1 MSRSLHLRGV
11 SALLIV
17 ICGTALLFAA
27 ACAPKAPADDTDA
40 QTLTQLDDA
49 WSKDAGTKNTEKV
62 ASYYATDAVAYPP
75 NAPVAIGRD
84 AAQKVWAD
92 YFAAPSFAISWK
104 TTHAGSSG
112 NLGFT
117 TGTYEDSFTAPDGKT
132 VHETGKYVCIW
143 KKQADGSWKAIH
155 DTWNADAK

>member
-1 MSRSLHLRGV
+1 MKRFRRLRGF
-11 SALLIV
+11 SALLIM
-17 ICGTALLFAA
+17 IGSAALLFAA
-27 ACAPKAPADDTDA
+27 ACAPKAPADDIDA
-40 QTLTQLDDA
+40 QSLTQLDDA
-49 WSKDAGTKNTEKV
+49 WSKDASTKQAEKV
-62 ASYYATDAVAYPP
+62 ASYYAPNAVAYPP

-92 YFAAPSFAISWK
+92 YFAAPNFSIAWK

-132 VHETGKYVCIW
+132 VHESGKYVCIW
-143 KKQADGSWKAIH
+143 RKQADGNWKAIH
-155 DTWNADAK
+155 DTWNSDAK